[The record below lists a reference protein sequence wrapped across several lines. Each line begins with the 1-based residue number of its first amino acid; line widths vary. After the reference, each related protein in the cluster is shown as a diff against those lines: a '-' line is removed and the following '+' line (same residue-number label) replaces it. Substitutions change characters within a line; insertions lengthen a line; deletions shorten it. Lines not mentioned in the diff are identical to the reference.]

1 LPARMQRSVI
11 ASLAVGVLLGIPS
24 GALAQG
30 GSSSGQPGRAL
41 SEAERSALVAGRTV
55 SRALRF
61 SRRGGSYVGG
71 VAYQVV
77 RATPGEVLRVLA
89 DVAAL
94 PAALPRTE
102 RAELVSS
109 DGRSAR
115 IELVQGKAPFVV
127 KYTIQL
133 EQDPS
138 GESIRFWLDPTRP
151 HDVKDVWGYFR
162 VQEFGHQHT
171 LVTMAVA
178 LDLGPGLP
186 RMLFED
192 RVERA
197 ILRAPANLRA
207 FVEPRALAAAP

>member
-1 LPARMQRSVI
+1 MQRSVI
-11 ASLAVGVLLGIPS
+11 ASLAVGVLLGMPS
-24 GALAQG
+24 RALADG
-30 GSSSGQPGRAL
+30 GSTSSERGHAL
-41 SEAERSALVAGRTV
+41 TEAEREALVSGRTV
-55 SRALRF
+55 GRPLRF
-61 SRRGGSYVGG
+61 SRGDGSYVGG

-89 DVAAL
+89 DVSAL
-94 PAALPRTE
+94 PEALPRTE

-127 KYTIQL
+127 KYTLHL
-133 EQDPS
+133 EQDAN
-138 GESIRFWLDPTRP
+138 GESIRFWLDPSRP

-162 VQEFGHQHT
+162 VQPFGHQHS
-171 LVTMAVA
+171 LVTVAVA

-197 ILRAPANLRA
+197 ILRAPAKIRA
-207 FVEPRALAAAP
+207 FVEPRAFAAVR

>member
-1 LPARMQRSVI
+1 MQRSVI
-11 ASLAVGVLLGIPS
+11 ASLALGGLLGIPS

-30 GSSSGQPGRAL
+30 GSASEPPRHALTEGERA
-41 SEAERSALVAGRTV
+41 ALVAGRTV
-55 SRALRF
+55 GRPLRF
-61 SRRGGSYVGG
+61 SRKGGSYVGG

-89 DVAAL
+89 DASAL

-109 DGRSAR
+109 HGRSAR

-127 KYTIQL
+127 KYTLHL
-133 EQDPS
+133 EQDTS

-162 VQEFGHQHT
+162 VQQFGHQHT

-197 ILRAPANLRA
+197 ILRAPAKIRA
-207 FVEPRALAAAP
+207 FVEPRALATAR

>member
-1 LPARMQRSVI
+1 MQRSVI
-11 ASLAVGVLLGIPS
+11 AWLAVGMLLGVPS
-24 GALAQG
+24 RAFADDGARSAR
-30 GSSSGQPGRAL
+30 GRSL
-41 SEAERSALVAGRTV
+41 SDGERSALVSGHTV
-55 SRALRF
+55 ARPLRF
-61 SRRGGSYVGG
+61 ARGDGKYVGG
-71 VAYQVV
+71 VAYQVM

-89 DVAAL
+89 DVSAW
-94 PAALPRTE
+94 PEALPRTE

-127 KYTIQL
+127 KYTLHL
-133 EQDPS
+133 EQDAD
-138 GESIRFWLDPTRP
+138 GDGIRFWLDRSRP

-162 VQEFGHQHT
+162 VKQFGHQHS

-197 ILRAPANLRA
+197 ILRAPARLRA
-207 FVEPRALAAAP
+207 FVEPRALAWAR

>member
-1 LPARMQRSVI
+1 MQRSVI
-11 ASLAVGVLLGIPS
+11 ASLAVGMLLGMP
-24 GALAQG
+24 GEALADVARAP
-30 GSSSGQPGRAL
+30 GQRGQAL
-41 SEAERSALVAGRTV
+41 TGAERSALVAGRTV
-55 SRALRF
+55 GRPLRF
-61 SRRGGSYVGG
+61 ARGDGSYVGG

-89 DVAAL
+89 DVAAW

-115 IELVQGKAPFVV
+115 IELVQGKSPFVV
-127 KYTIQL
+127 KYTLHL
-133 EQDPS
+133 EQNVKGD
-138 GESIRFWLDPTRP
+138 GIRFWLDPTRP

-162 VQEFGHQHT
+162 VQAFGNEFT

-197 ILRAPANLRA
+197 ILRAPAKIRA
-207 FVEPRALAAAP
+207 FVEPRALATAR

>member
-1 LPARMQRSVI
+1 MQRSVI
-11 ASLAVGVLLGIPS
+11 ASLAVGVLLGMPS
-24 GALAQG
+24 RALADRGSTSAAQG
-30 GSSSGQPGRAL
+30 SPAL
-41 SEAERSALVAGRTV
+41 TGAEREALVTGRTV
-55 SRALRF
+55 GRPLRF
-61 SRRGGSYVGG
+61 SRAGGSYVGG

-89 DVAAL
+89 DVSAL

-115 IELVQGKAPFVV
+115 IELVQGNAPFVV
-127 KYTIQL
+127 KYTL
-133 EQDPS
+133 HLVQDTN
-138 GESIRFWLDPTRP
+138 GEGIRFWLDPTRP

-162 VQEFGHQHT
+162 VQPFGQQHT

-197 ILRAPANLRA
+197 ILRAPAKIRA
-207 FVEPRALAAAP
+207 FVEPRAFAAVR